1 MTYGPIIRF
10 NELFGGNPGTDRVR
24 QQQVPKVGP
33 TLDYLGLSRCIL
45 VSKRHLLNQ
54 PFLPTDEAFT
64 SENWIVSLIPKFYCF
79 PLHF

>member
-1 MTYGPIIRF
+1 VTYGPIIRF

-54 PFLPTDEAFT
+54 PSLSTDEAFT
-64 SENWIVSLIPKFYCF
+64 SENWIVSLILNSYCF